1 MEFEWDEAK
10 RLSNIEKHD
19 LDFVAIR
26 DMFDGRP
33 LVTKGV
39 DRFGECRLISTGLF
53 QDRYCTVIWTRRGR
67 TVRIISARR
76 ARDDER
82 RAHRTLY
89 P

>member
-1 MEFEWDEAK
+1 MEFERDETK

-33 LVTKGV
+33 LVTNEAV
-39 DRFGECRLISTGLF
+39 RPGERRMVSTGLF
-53 QDRYCTVIWTRRGR
+53 QSRYCTVVWTQRGR

-76 ARDDER
+76 AHDDER
-82 RAHRTLY
+82 RAHRALY